1 MLKNLIVERKITNLD
16 TKLETVETSMFIF
29 IFYTHN
35 DMI

>member
-1 MLKNLIVERKITNLD
+1 MLKNLLVQRKITNLD
-16 TKLETVETSMFIF
+16 TKLETSMFIF